1 MPSRFGVCGRI
12 ALTAAL
18 LIAAGMAPAVAAA
31 SRHTLLVGPTRAL
44 HTPSAA
50 AAVAKDGDRIAIDPG
65 TYDDCAVWRQNR
77 LLIEGVRGQ
86 PRIQGKVCQDQA
98 LWLIRG
104 TRIVVANVAFA
115 DAHSTANNGAG
126 IKFTGRDLTVR
137 NGVFIHNE
145 NGILVGPNPNSHVRI
160 VASQFRLNGK
170 CEPVCAHGIYASHIA
185 LLNVTGSKFE
195 RQRVGHHIKSRALA
209 TELIG
214 NRIED
219 GLDGTASFS
228 VDLPNGGTAMIRGN
242 YFQKGPKSQN
252 RMTFISIGEEGAINP
267 SRGIAIVQN
276 SFLCNE
282 PNLDSFV
289 WNRTKRP
296 AVLLKANSFAGS
308 TAPRLKGPGRVER

>member
-1 MPSRFGVCGRI
+1 MV
-12 ALTAAL
+12 AVVAL
-18 LIAAGMAPAVAAA
+18 LAFMAPPALAAP
-31 SRHTLLVGPTRAL
+31 RHTLPVGPTRAL

-77 LLIEGVRGQ
+77 LLIEGVGGQ

-104 TRIVVANVAFA
+104 NRIEIANVAFA
-115 DAHSTANNGAG
+115 DAHASPNNGAG

-137 NGVFIHNE
+137 NSLFIHNE
-145 NGILVGPNPNSHVRI
+145 NGILVGPEPKSHIR
-160 VASQFRLNGK
+160 VADSMFRDNGK
-170 CEPVCAHGIYASHIA
+170 CAPVCAHGIYIGHVASA
-185 LLNVTGSKFE
+185 TVTNSRFE
-195 RQRVGHHIKSRALA
+195 RQMAGHHIKSRALA
-209 TELIG
+209 TELVG

-228 VDLPNGGTAMIRGN
+228 VDLPNGGTAIIRGN

-252 RMTFISIGEEGAINP
+252 RLTFISIGEEGATNP

-282 PNLDSFV
+282 PHLDSFV
-289 WNRTKRP
+289 WNRTKLRS
-296 AVLLKANSFAGS
+296 VLLKANSFVGS
-308 TAPRLKGPGRVER
+308 KALRLKGPGRVER